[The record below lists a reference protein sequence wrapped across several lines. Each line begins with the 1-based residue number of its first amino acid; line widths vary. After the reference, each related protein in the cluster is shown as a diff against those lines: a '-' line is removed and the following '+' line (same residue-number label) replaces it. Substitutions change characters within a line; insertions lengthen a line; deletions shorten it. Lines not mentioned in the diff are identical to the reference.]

1 MWHQG
6 FVQKGFDKDG
16 RPVYDEPWK
25 VTKEVTISPGGLAA
39 VDFPAQIGEEG
50 SMYRHIYV
58 PVDNSEHSSRAIDL
72 AVELGKAFG
81 ARLTG
86 CHVYAARLH
95 DYRFKQM
102 EYTLPEEYK
111 DETELERQRKIHDS
125 LIAMGLQLISDSY
138 LDVMGHKAEAAGLV
152 FERKMFDGKHYRV
165 LIEDVKRSDYDL
177 VIIGAL
183 GMGVVKDSQLGS
195 VTERFIRKVTTD
207 TLVVKN
213 PDPLSAQTDAIVVGL
228 DGSPQSF
235 NGLKLGV
242 GLAKALHRPVE
253 AVAVYDPYLHY
264 AMFNGLVGV
273 LSEKA
278 SKIFRFK
285 EQEQLHEEII
295 DTGLAKIYQSHLEIG
310 RKLAREEGVDLGI
323 TLLDGKCF
331 EKVLQYCRKMRPWL
345 LLLGRV
351 GVHSDENEID
361 LGSNTE
367 NLLRLAPCNVLL
379 TGGKFYPPLD
389 VKAEE
394 IISWTE
400 EAEARMERVPVQ
412 VKGVA
417 RTALL
422 RYAVEQGHT
431 VITSKV
437 IDEAMAIFMPARMAE
452 KMQILAEDLAVAK
465 LRAQEAPVTAICSI
479 CGYTVKGPNPVVR
492 CPVCKAEADKFQLI
506 DRAVVEAIAARE
518 GGVEEEEPLP
528 GIAVKWAADAR
539 DGLREVTDAYLRRRA
554 KARIEKY
561 ARSKKIP
568 VITRELAYPIIEEA
582 VGRDKLGAG
591 WETLIAK
598 TKFEPAELVA
608 DDGGSGQSAEFAWT
622 QEAIAR
628 LDRVPAGFMRDM
640 TREEVER
647 LAREKGAET
656 IDLALCEAGIGHAR
670 NTMNEVIAGYIRNR
684 KS

>member
-1 MWHQG
+1 
-6 FVQKGFDKDG
+6 
-16 RPVYDEPWK
+16 
-25 VTKEVTISPGGLAA
+25 
-39 VDFPAQIGEEG
+39 
-50 SMYRHIYV
+50 MYRHIYV
-58 PVDNSEHSSRAIDL
+58 PVDNSDHSNRAIDL

-111 DETELERQRKIHDS
+111 DEHELERQRKIHDS

-138 LDVMGHKAEAAGLV
+138 LDVMARKAEAAGLA
-152 FERKMFDGKHYRV
+152 FERKMMDGKHYKALV
-165 LIEDVKRSDYDL
+165 EDARASDYDL
-177 VIIGAL
+177 VIMGAL
-183 GMGVVKDSQLGS
+183 GMGAVKDSQLGS
-195 VTERFIRKVTTD
+195 VTERFVRRVSTD
-207 TLVVKN
+207 TLIVRN
-213 PDPLSAQTDAIVVGL
+213 HDPLRDQQGAIVVGL
-228 DGSPQSF
+228 DGSPQSYR
-235 NGLKLGV
+235 GLEIGIAM
-242 GLAKALHRPVE
+242 AKALGRPLH

-264 AMFNGLVGV
+264 AMFNGIVGV

-310 RKLAREEGVDLGI
+310 RKLAAERGVDLAI

-331 EKVLQYCRKMRPWL
+331 EKILTFARKEQPWL
-345 LLLGRV
+345 LILGRI
-351 GVHSDENEID
+351 GVHSEEDEVD

-379 TGGKFYPPLD
+379 TGGRFYPPLD

-400 EAEARMERVPVQ
+400 EAEARMERVPPQ

-422 RYAVEQGHT
+422 RYAIEQGHT
-431 VITSKV
+431 VITNKV
-437 IDEAMAIFMPARMAE
+437 IDEAMAIFMPTRLAE
-452 KMQILAEDLAVAK
+452 RMQILAEDVAVAT
-465 LRAQEAPVTAICSI
+465 LRAEQQPVTAICSV
-479 CGYTVKGPNPVVR
+479 CGYTVKGPNPVVT
-492 CPVCKAEADKFQLI
+492 CPVCSAPAGKFQAI
-506 DRAVVEAIAARE
+506 SREVVEAVARQE
-518 GGVEEEEPLP
+518 GGIEEEEALP
-528 GIAVKWAADAR
+528 GVAVRWSADAR
-539 DGLREVTDAYLRRRA
+539 DALREVTDAYLRRRA
-554 KARIEKY
+554 KARVEKF

-568 VITRELAYPIIEEA
+568 VITCALALPMIEET

-591 WETLIAK
+591 WDTLLAR
-598 TKFEPAELVA
+598 TKFEPAQPPAPA
-608 DDGGSGQSAEFAWT
+608 DAGAAFAWT
-622 QEAIAR
+622 DEAVAR

-640 TREEVER
+640 TREEIER
-647 LAREKGAET
+647 VAAARGVSL
-656 IDLALCEAGIGHAR
+656 IDLAVCEEGIGNAR
-670 NTMNEVIAGYIRNR
+670 QTMNEVIAGYISNKKPR
-684 KS
+684 

>member
-1 MWHQG
+1 M
-6 FVQKGFDKDG
+6 VK
-16 RPVYDEPWK
+16 
-25 VTKEVTISPGGLAA
+25 
-39 VDFPAQIGEEG
+39 
-50 SMYRHIYV
+50 HIYV
-58 PVDNSEHSSRAIDL
+58 PVDNSDYSNRAIDL

-111 DETELERQRKIHDS
+111 DENELERQRKIHDS

-138 LDVMGHKAEAAGLV
+138 LDVMGKQCDAAGLA
-152 FERKMFDGKHYRV
+152 FTRKMIDGKHYKV
-165 LIEDVKRSDYDL
+165 LIEDTLASDYDL
-177 VIIGAL
+177 IVMGAL
-183 GMGVVKDSQLGS
+183 GMGAVKDSQLGS
-195 VTERFIRKVTTD
+195 VTERYVRKVD
-207 TLVVKN
+207 RDILVVRN
-213 PDPLSAQTDAIVVGL
+213 TDPLKDQQGAIVVCL

-235 NGLKLGV
+235 NGLKLGI
-242 GLAKALHRPVE
+242 ALGKSLGRPVQ

-264 AMFNGLVGV
+264 AMFNGIVGV
-273 LSEKA
+273 LNEKA

-310 RKLAREEGVDLGI
+310 RKLAAEDGVDLSI

-331 EKVLQYCRKMRPWL
+331 EKILTFARKEQPWL
-345 LLLGRV
+345 LILGRV
-351 GVHSDENEID
+351 GVHSDEHEVD

-400 EAEARMERVPVQ
+400 EAEARMERVPAQ

-422 RYAVEQGHT
+422 RYAIEQGHT
-431 VITSKV
+431 VITNKV
-437 IDEAMAIFMPARMAE
+437 IDEAMAIFMPTRMAE
-452 KMQILAEDLAVAK
+452 KMQIMAEDLAVAK
-465 LRAQEAPVTAICSI
+465 LRAENQTATAICSV
-479 CGYTVKGPNPVVR
+479 CGYTVKGPNTVVT
-492 CPVCKAEADKFQLI
+492 CPVCRAGVDKFQI
-506 DRAVVEAIAARE
+506 ISRDVVEAIATQE
-518 GGVEEEEPLP
+518 GGIEEEESMP
-528 GIAVKWAADAR
+528 GVQVKWSADAR
-539 DGLREVTDAYLRRRA
+539 DALREVTDAYLRRRA

-561 ARSKKIP
+561 ARSRKIP
-568 VITRELAYPIIEEA
+568 VITCQVALPMIEET

-591 WETLIAK
+591 WDTLLAR
-598 TKFEPAELVA
+598 TRFEPAQA
-608 DDGGSGQSAEFAWT
+608 PAATAAGDARFTWT
-622 QEAIAR
+622 EEATAR
-628 LDRVPAGFMRDM
+628 LNRVPAGFMRDM
-640 TREEVER
+640 TREEVEKV
-647 LAREKGAET
+647 AAEKAVSV
-656 IDLALCEAGIGHAR
+656 IDLAVCEEGIGHAR
-670 NTMNEVIAGYIRNR
+670 ETMNEVIAGYVSNKKPR
-684 KS
+684 

>member
-1 MWHQG
+1 M
-6 FVQKGFDKDG
+6 FK
-16 RPVYDEPWK
+16 
-25 VTKEVTISPGGLAA
+25 
-39 VDFPAQIGEEG
+39 
-50 SMYRHIYV
+50 HIYV
-58 PVDNSEHSSRAIDL
+58 PVDNSDHSNRAIDL
-72 AVELGKAFG
+72 GVELGRAFG
-81 ARLTG
+81 SRLTG

-138 LDVMGHKAEAAGLV
+138 LDVMAQKAEAAGLP
-152 FERKMFDGKHYRV
+152 FERKMIDGKHYKV
-165 LIEDVKRSDYDL
+165 LIEDVRGSDCDL

-183 GMGVVKDSQLGS
+183 GMGAVKDSQLGS
-195 VTERFIRKVTTD
+195 VTERFIRRVKTD
-207 TLVVKN
+207 TLVVKVLE
-213 PDPLSAQTDAIVVGL
+213 PDRPGAIVVGL

-235 NGLKLGV
+235 NGLKLAI
-242 GLAKALHRPVE
+242 GLGKALNRAVE

-264 AMFNGLVGV
+264 AMFNGIVGV

-295 DTGLAKIYQSHLEIG
+295 DTGLAKIYQSHLEIA
-310 RKLAREEGVDLGI
+310 RKLAREDGVDVGI

-331 EKVLQYCRKMRPWL
+331 EKVLQYCRTRAPWL
-345 LLLGRV
+345 LILGRV
-351 GVHSDENEID
+351 GVHSDEDEMD

-400 EAEARMERVPVQ
+400 EAEARMDRVPPQ

-422 RYAVEQGHT
+422 RYAIEQGHT

-452 KMQILAEDLAVAK
+452 KMQILAEDVAVAK
-465 LRAQEAPVTAICSI
+465 LRAENQPVTAICSV

-492 CPVCKAEADKFQLI
+492 CPVCKADADKFQLI
-506 DRAVVEAIAARE
+506 DRAVVEAIAAE
-518 GGVEEEEPLP
+518 QGGVEEEETLP
-528 GIAVKWAADAR
+528 GITVKWAADAR

-561 ARSKKIP
+561 ARSKRIP
-568 VITRELAYPIIEEA
+568 VITKELAFPMIEET

-598 TKFEPAELVA
+598 TTFEPAQLE
-608 DDGGSGQSAEFAWT
+608 GGNGGNGQAGEFAWT
-622 QEAIAR
+622 PEATAR
-628 LDRVPAGFMRDM
+628 LNRVPAGFMRDM
-640 TREEVER
+640 TREEIEKV
-647 LAREKGAET
+647 ARERAATT
-656 IDLALCEAGIGHAR
+656 IDLALCEDGIGHAR
-670 NTMNEVIAGYIRNR
+670 NTMNEVIAGYI
-684 KS
+684 KQKK